1 MQLVDYLNGMWYMI
15 CLPSLLCGLAI
26 SVEDIRS
33 RRIPRAWIA
42 TGCTAQIIVNLIY
55 ALSIN
60 TLYLALQAI
69 LFAVLSAVLQCAL
82 ALVKPGSLGFGD
94 VTATLLMGLAVGM
107 FGLFA
112 VVFWWLAIG
121 VVGLLWLVLWTRFD
135 PQKHTAYAGKTPF
148 RQRRCGSWG
157 DRHCDWRFYSEISS
171 RSRCCSCT
179 RRESART
186 HLRFPRISFRRSA
199 GLW

>member
-60 TLYLALQAI
+60 TRYLALQAI

-148 RQRRCGSWG
+148 VP
-157 DRHCDWRFYSEISS
+157 
-171 RSRCCSCT
+171 
-179 RRESART
+179 A
-186 HLRFPRISFRRSA
+186 LVAA
-199 GLW
+199 GAIGIAIGVLF

>member
-33 RRIPRAWIA
+33 RRIPRTWIA

-121 VVGLLWLVLWTRFD
+121 VVGLLWLVLCFD

-148 RQRRCGSWG
+148 
-157 DRHCDWRFYSEISS
+157 
-171 RSRCCSCT
+171 
-179 RRESART
+179 APA
-186 HLRFPRISFRRSA
+186 LVAA
-199 GLW
+199 GAIGIAIGVL

>member
-42 TGCTAQIIVNLIY
+42 TGCTAQIIVNL
-55 ALSIN
+55 
-60 TLYLALQAI
+60 
-69 LFAVLSAVLQCAL
+69 
-82 ALVKPGSLGFGD
+82 
-94 VTATLLMGLAVGM
+94 M

-148 RQRRCGSWG
+148 
-157 DRHCDWRFYSEISS
+157 
-171 RSRCCSCT
+171 
-179 RRESART
+179 APA
-186 HLRFPRISFRRSA
+186 LVAA
-199 GLW
+199 GAIGIAIGVLF

>member
-94 VTATLLMGLAVGM
+94 VTATLLMGLAVSM

-135 PQKHTAYAGKTPF
+135 PQKHTAYAGKTP
-148 RQRRCGSWG
+148 
-157 DRHCDWRFYSEISS
+157 I
-171 RSRCCSCT
+171 
-179 RRESART
+179 APA
-186 HLRFPRISFRRSA
+186 LVAA
-199 GLW
+199 GAIGIAIGVLF

>member
-121 VVGLLWLVLWTRFD
+121 VVGLLWLGLWTRFD

-148 RQRRCGSWG
+148 
-157 DRHCDWRFYSEISS
+157 
-171 RSRCCSCT
+171 
-179 RRESART
+179 APA
-186 HLRFPRISFRRSA
+186 LVAA
-199 GLW
+199 GAIGIAIGVLF

>member
-121 VVGLLWLVLWTRFD
+121 VVGLLWLDLWTRFD

-148 RQRRCGSWG
+148 
-157 DRHCDWRFYSEISS
+157 
-171 RSRCCSCT
+171 
-179 RRESART
+179 APA
-186 HLRFPRISFRRSA
+186 LVAA
-199 GLW
+199 GANGIAIGVLF

>member
-121 VVGLLWLVLWTRFD
+121 VVGLLWLVLVTRFD

-148 RQRRCGSWG
+148 
-157 DRHCDWRFYSEISS
+157 
-171 RSRCCSCT
+171 
-179 RRESART
+179 APA
-186 HLRFPRISFRRSA
+186 LVAA
-199 GLW
+199 GAIGIAIGVLF

>member
-121 VVGLLWLVLWTRFD
+121 VSACYGSF
-135 PQKHTAYAGKTPF
+135 
-148 RQRRCGSWG
+148 CGHAS
-157 DRHCDWRFYSEISS
+157 I
-171 RSRCCSCT
+171 
-179 RRESART
+179 
-186 HLRFPRISFRRSA
+186 RRSIPHMPVKRRSPQR
-199 GLW
+199 LWQLGR

>member
-107 FGLFA
+107 FGLF
-112 VVFWWLAIG
+112 
-121 VVGLLWLVLWTRFD
+121 GLLWLVLWTRFD

-148 RQRRCGSWG
+148 
-157 DRHCDWRFYSEISS
+157 
-171 RSRCCSCT
+171 
-179 RRESART
+179 APA
-186 HLRFPRISFRRSA
+186 LVAA
-199 GLW
+199 GAIGIAIGVLF

>member
-15 CLPSLLCGLAI
+15 CLPSLLCGLATALKT
-26 SVEDIRS
+26 SVHAHSTRLV
-33 RRIPRAWIA
+33 A

-148 RQRRCGSWG
+148 
-157 DRHCDWRFYSEISS
+157 
-171 RSRCCSCT
+171 
-179 RRESART
+179 APA
-186 HLRFPRISFRRSA
+186 LVAA
-199 GLW
+199 GAVGIAIGVLF

>member
-42 TGCTAQIIVNLIY
+42 TGCTSQIIVNLIY

-121 VVGLLWLVLWTRFD
+121 VVGLLWLVLWTRFY

-148 RQRRCGSWG
+148 SP
-157 DRHCDWRFYSEISS
+157 ELV
-171 RSRCCSCT
+171 
-179 RRESART
+179 A
-186 HLRFPRISFRRSA
+186 A
-199 GLW
+199 GAICIANVVIY

>member
-148 RQRRCGSWG
+148 APAA
-157 DRHCDWRFYSEISS
+157 
-171 RSRCCSCT
+171 T
-179 RRESART
+179 
-186 HLRFPRISFRRSA
+186 SA
-199 GLW
+199 GAIGIAIGVLF

>member
-33 RRIPRAWIA
+33 RRIPRAWIV

-69 LFAVLSAVLQCAL
+69 LQCAL

-112 VVFWWLAIG
+112 VVFWWLAIS

-148 RQRRCGSWG
+148 
-157 DRHCDWRFYSEISS
+157 
-171 RSRCCSCT
+171 
-179 RRESART
+179 APA
-186 HLRFPRISFRRSA
+186 LVAA
-199 GLW
+199 GAIGIAIGVLF

>member
-60 TLYLALQAI
+60 TLYLAL
-69 LFAVLSAVLQCAL
+69 
-82 ALVKPGSLGFGD
+82 
-94 VTATLLMGLAVGM
+94 
-107 FGLFA
+107 
-112 VVFWWLAIG
+112 
-121 VVGLLWLVLWTRFD
+121 
-135 PQKHTAYAGKTPF
+135 
-148 RQRRCGSWG
+148 
-157 DRHCDWRFYSEISS
+157 
-171 RSRCCSCT
+171 
-179 RRESART
+179 
-186 HLRFPRISFRRSA
+186 
-199 GLW
+199 

>member
-60 TLYLALQAI
+60 TLYLWHCRQYSSPYCRPYCNAR
-69 LFAVLSAVLQCAL
+69 
-82 ALVKPGSLGFGD
+82 SL
-94 VTATLLMGLAVGM
+94 
-107 FGLFA
+107 
-112 VVFWWLAIG
+112 W
-121 VVGLLWLVLWTRFD
+121 
-135 PQKHTAYAGKTPF
+135 
-148 RQRRCGSWG
+148 
-157 DRHCDWRFYSEISS
+157 
-171 RSRCCSCT
+171 
-179 RRESART
+179 
-186 HLRFPRISFRRSA
+186 
-199 GLW
+199 

>member
-121 VVGLLWLVLWTRFD
+121 VVGLLWLVLRTRFD

-148 RQRRCGSWG
+148 
-157 DRHCDWRFYSEISS
+157 
-171 RSRCCSCT
+171 
-179 RRESART
+179 APA
-186 HLRFPRISFRRSA
+186 LVAA
-199 GLW
+199 GAIGIAIGVLF

>member
-107 FGLFA
+107 FGS
-112 VVFWWLAIG
+112 VRRG
-121 VVGLLWLVLWTRFD
+121 VLV
-135 PQKHTAYAGKTPF
+135 A
-148 RQRRCGSWG
+148 
-157 DRHCDWRFYSEISS
+157 CDWCGRLVMARFVD
-171 RSRCCSCT
+171 T
-179 RRESART
+179 
-186 HLRFPRISFRRSA
+186 FRSA
-199 GLW
+199 EAYRICR

>member
-15 CLPSLLCGLAI
+15 CLPSVLCGLAI

-148 RQRRCGSWG
+148 
-157 DRHCDWRFYSEISS
+157 
-171 RSRCCSCT
+171 
-179 RRESART
+179 APA
-186 HLRFPRISFRRSA
+186 LVAA
-199 GLW
+199 GAIGIAIGVLF

>member
-107 FGLFA
+107 FGRSPWCF
-112 VVFWWLAIG
+112 G
-121 VVGLLWLVLWTRFD
+121 GLRLVWSACYGSF
-135 PQKHTAYAGKTPF
+135 
-148 RQRRCGSWG
+148 CGHVS
-157 DRHCDWRFYSEISS
+157 I
-171 RSRCCSCT
+171 
-179 RRESART
+179 
-186 HLRFPRISFRRSA
+186 RRSIPHMPVNRRSPQR
-199 GLW
+199 LWQLGR

>member
-112 VVFWWLAIG
+112 VVFWLA
-121 VVGLLWLVLWTRFD
+121 
-135 PQKHTAYAGKTPF
+135 
-148 RQRRCGSWG
+148 
-157 DRHCDWRFYSEISS
+157 CDWCGRLVMARFVGHVSI
-171 RSRCCSCT
+171 
-179 RRESART
+179 
-186 HLRFPRISFRRSA
+186 RRSIPHMPVKRRSPQR
-199 GLW
+199 LWQLGR

>member
-69 LFAVLSAVLQCAL
+69 LFAVLSAVLQYAL

-135 PQKHTAYAGKTPF
+135 PQKHTAYAGKTP
-148 RQRRCGSWG
+148 
-157 DRHCDWRFYSEISS
+157 I
-171 RSRCCSCT
+171 
-179 RRESART
+179 APA
-186 HLRFPRISFRRSA
+186 LVAA
-199 GLW
+199 GAIGIAIGVLF

>member
-42 TGCTAQIIVNLIY
+42 TGWKAQIIVNLIY

-148 RQRRCGSWG
+148 
-157 DRHCDWRFYSEISS
+157 
-171 RSRCCSCT
+171 
-179 RRESART
+179 APA
-186 HLRFPRISFRRSA
+186 LVAA
-199 GLW
+199 GAIGIAIGVLF

>member
-42 TGCTAQIIVNLIY
+42 TGCTVQIIVNLIY

-107 FGLFA
+107 FGL
-112 VVFWWLAIG
+112 
-121 VVGLLWLVLWTRFD
+121 VLWTRFD

-148 RQRRCGSWG
+148 
-157 DRHCDWRFYSEISS
+157 
-171 RSRCCSCT
+171 
-179 RRESART
+179 APA
-186 HLRFPRISFRRSA
+186 LVAA
-199 GLW
+199 GAIGIAIGVLF

>member
-60 TLYLALQAI
+60 TLYLGIAGNTLRRTVGRTAMRARFGETWFI
-69 LFAVLSAVLQCAL
+69 GFWRCHRHLADGIGSRHVRSVRRGVLVA
-82 ALVKPGSLGFGD
+82 
-94 VTATLLMGLAVGM
+94 
-107 FGLFA
+107 
-112 VVFWWLAIG
+112 
-121 VVGLLWLVLWTRFD
+121 
-135 PQKHTAYAGKTPF
+135 
-148 RQRRCGSWG
+148 
-157 DRHCDWRFYSEISS
+157 CDWCGRLVMARFVD
-171 RSRCCSCT
+171 T
-179 RRESART
+179 
-186 HLRFPRISFRRSA
+186 FRSA
-199 GLW
+199 EAYRICR

>member
-112 VVFWWLAIG
+112 VVFWW
-121 VVGLLWLVLWTRFD
+121 TRFD

-148 RQRRCGSWG
+148 
-157 DRHCDWRFYSEISS
+157 
-171 RSRCCSCT
+171 
-179 RRESART
+179 APA
-186 HLRFPRISFRRSA
+186 LVAA
-199 GLW
+199 GAIGIAIGVLF